1 MKPLTERERGLTKS
15 LGKTRTEW
23 ESEVG
28 GGEGSEIGIERSEG
42 GESVGWE
49 WFGGKRRRHWKR
61 NGRIRL
67 IEEQKHS
74 QYLSSSVVELRLE
87 REKGKRLVGGNEC
100 KLCTIWLPPT
110 TYHHSL

>member
-1 MKPLTERERGLTKS
+1 MREAKAERASVDENGLVERE
-15 LGKTRTEW
+15 EA
-23 ESEVG
+23 
-28 GGEGSEIGIERSEG
+28 IE
-42 GESVGWE
+42 
-49 WFGGKRRRHWKR
+49 
-61 NGRIRL
+61 RIRL